1 MQRTGESPGLVA
13 NDQVLGFLFPA
24 RILKFEIKI
33 TESMH
38 SRVEAIR
45 MKGLCRQEPDRNQVF
60 TDENP
65 EAASYRASSTE
76 IFAKQNEASL
86 DAIKKI
92 KPYAKARSK
101 NLN

>member
-1 MQRTGESPGLVA
+1 
-13 NDQVLGFLFPA
+13 
-24 RILKFEIKI
+24 
-33 TESMH
+33 MH
-38 SRVEAIR
+38 SRVESIR
-45 MKGLCRQEPDRNQVF
+45 VNGLCRQEPGRNQVF

-65 EAASYRASSTE
+65 EATSYRSSSTE
-76 IFAKQNEASL
+76 IFAKQNEAAL